1 MEENFDAGTDAG
13 LENGSDAGTDA
24 GQQTDAGTQENS
36 FAIPEEYAQKEWA
49 KNFDGQTGD
58 DLKANVFKALDEK
71 YSNAPVIPQ
80 SAEEYAFN
88 DILKDES
95 GNLQYEY
102 PDEALDFF
110 GNEFKELG
118 LTKEQGQGILKKY
131 TDFEVAEFQK
141 YTNAE
146 ELENSI
152 NTMFNGNTKQRQ
164 TVESLIKEFLPQE
177 DQAFLQKTAP
187 NYTIEM
193 FYKLANGLVNKYGF
207 KEGTQNSNTANGN
220 TMRMTEKD
228 KEAEY
233 NRIVGELEALAKRPH
248 SPEEKQRL
256 QSQLVN
262 LYK

>member
-1 MEENFDAGTDAG
+1 MEDNQIDAGTDAG
-13 LENGSDAGTDA
+13 FNGNSDAGTDA
-24 GQQTDAGTQENS
+24 GQNLGGQESS
-36 FAIPEEYAQKEWA
+36 FAIPEEYSQKEWV
-49 KNFDGQTGD
+49 KDFEGQTGD

-71 YSNAPVIPQ
+71 YTNAPVIPQ
-80 SAEEYAFN
+80 SAEDYALN
-88 DILKDES
+88 EILKDES
-95 GNLQYEY
+95 GNMQFEY
-102 PDEALDFF
+102 PDEVLELF
-110 GNEFKELG
+110 GGEFKELG

-131 TDFEVAEFQK
+131 TDFEIAEFQK

-146 ELENSI
+146 ELEQSI
-152 NTMFNGNTKQRQ
+152 NTMFNGNTQQRQ
-164 TVESLIKEFLPQE
+164 TVETLIKEFLPQE
-177 DQAFLQKTAP
+177 DQEFLQKTAP

-220 TMRMTEKD
+220 TMRMSEKD
-228 KEAEY
+228 KDAEY
-233 NRIVGELEALAKRPH
+233 NRIVGELEALTRRPH